1 MVRFAPLPV
10 PPGLSMS
17 ECGAAGAASG
27 LTACPVLSTIRQSL
41 GPVASPVCLDARL
54 RPPTGLDECFF
65 FISLVFRLPCG
76 SIFCQFWLFFV
87 FQLLLSFFWLC
98 EGRSVSTYASILV
111 SSFFLFLKQGCQTHF
126 HRGPFELRGCR
137 QRAKIILGLNKCNYF
152 LTVKQLKLHS
162 AL

>member
-1 MVRFAPLPV
+1 MGLQGLLAVSLPALFSPQSASLWVRSRVPSAWMPVSALLQVWTNVSSLSPWFSDFRVVRFSV
-10 PPGLSMS
+10 S
-17 ECGAAGAASG
+17 SG
-27 LTACPVLSTIRQSL
+27 CFLFLNCCCPF
-41 GPVASPVCLDARL
+41 GCAR
-54 RPPTGLDECFF
+54 R
-65 FISLVFRLPCG
+65 
-76 SIFCQFWLFFV
+76 
-87 FQLLLSFFWLC
+87 
-98 EGRSVSTYASILV
+98 RSVSTYASILV